1 MNTVK
6 SRVVLAMPVYNGAN
20 FVEQAILSILDQDYA
35 DFRLIVTDNASTD
48 DTGDIVRA
56 LAKQDDRITY
66 VRNRENL
73 GASRNYNL
81 GYDLSDSKYLKW
93 CAHDDLLSAN
103 YLGECVVALDAD
115 EGLALA
121 FGRTISIDTD
131 GNRLPPVPWDTPDID
146 NPDAA
151 ARFEQIIDLF
161 GRMCFPIF
169 GLMRRSALAKTDL
182 HPSYYGSD
190 QALLAELALRGRWK
204 RIEDAVLWN
213 RDHNQRS
220 LAIED
225 KLERAMWQGGSKNRM
240 LAAEHIQLL
249 RHLWQIGGQHGDVAA
264 PWALRKIVL
273 KRAVQPKQMGRY
285 VLEATSLVSPAMA
298 RRMRGLV
305 TRSPAQA
312 AAQAKAQ
319 AAPPVVAPV
328 QDTAAVPAKGSVGAA

>member
-1 MNTVK
+1 
-6 SRVVLAMPVYNGAN
+6 
-20 FVEQAILSILDQDYA
+20 
-35 DFRLIVTDNASTD
+35 
-48 DTGDIVRA
+48 
-56 LAKQDDRITY
+56 
-66 VRNRENL
+66 
-73 GASRNYNL
+73 
-81 GYDLSDSKYLKW
+81 
-93 CAHDDLLSAN
+93 
-103 YLGECVVALDAD
+103 
-115 EGLALA
+115 
-121 FGRTISIDTD
+121 
-131 GNRLPPVPWDTPDID
+131 
-146 NPDAA
+146 
-151 ARFEQIIDLF
+151 
-161 GRMCFPIF
+161 MCFPIF
-169 GLMRRSALAKTDL
+169 GLLRRSALAKTDL

-240 LAAEHIQLL
+240 LAAEHTQLL

-319 AAPPVVAPV
+319 AATPVVAPV

>member
-1 MNTVK
+1 MDTVK
-6 SRVVLAMPVYNGAN
+6 SRVVLAMPVYNGEN
-20 FVEQAILSILDQDYA
+20 FVAEAIESILGQDYA

-48 DTGDIVRA
+48 GTGDIVRDI
-56 LAKQDDRITY
+56 AKRDKRIAY
-66 VRNRENL
+66 VRNPENL

-81 GYDLSDSKYLKW
+81 GYELSSSEYLKW
-93 CAHDDLLSAN
+93 CAHDDLLSEN
-103 YLGECVVALDAD
+103 YLGECVAALDAD

-121 FGRTISIDTD
+121 FGKTISIDPN
-131 GNRLPPVPWDTPDID
+131 GKRLPPVPWDTPDID

-151 ARFEQIIDLF
+151 ARFRQIIDLF

-204 RIEDAVLWN
+204 RIEHAILWN

-240 LAAEHIQLL
+240 LAAEHLQLL
-249 RHLWQIGGQHGDVAA
+249 HHLWKIGGQHNDVAS
-264 PWALRKIVL
+264 PWALRKVVL
-273 KRAVQPKQMGRY
+273 KRAVEPMQMGRY
-285 VLEATSLVSPAMA
+285 VLEATSFISPGMA

-305 TRSPAQA
+305 TRTPEPEDTSPSE
-312 AAQAKAQ
+312 KSMG
-319 AAPPVVAPV
+319 
-328 QDTAAVPAKGSVGAA
+328 AV